1 MEWQAYARG
10 KIQENQGIKIKTDF
24 FLKATDS
31 LVDIQSYQTPLHQQ
45 PHQVNCDNLFFLS
58 DLL

>member
-31 LVDIQSYQTPLHQQ
+31 LVDIQSLIKHPYI
-45 PHQVNCDNLFFLS
+45 
-58 DLL
+58 

>member
-24 FLKATDS
+24 FFKATDS
-31 LVDIQSYQTPLHQQ
+31 LVDIQSLIKHPYISSLIR
-45 PHQVNCDNLFFLS
+45 
-58 DLL
+58 